1 MSISVSSNPPFF
13 ALRWLQ
19 NATNATPTLFIN
31 DINILFKGNR
41 NGNQGNG
48 SGNQGNGNGNQ
59 GNGNR
64 NKRNGNGN
72 QRNCSLDDFTN
83 SNE

>member
-31 DINILFKGNR
+31 DINILFKGNG

-48 SGNQGNGNGNQ
+48 NENQ

>member
-41 NGNQGNG
+41 NGI
-48 SGNQGNGNGNQ
+48 
-59 GNGNR
+59 R
-64 NKRNGNGN
+64 N